1 MSSAETAAA
10 LAAEARDEAA
20 EALAALGEAA
30 EAYARRRGGGRD
42 EAPVWRETAETRDAL
57 GVAVARYSDAIRGAR
72 LVATAEADGRGA
84 YEDAVRRR
92 DDEAERLAE
101 TAAQAQACA
110 DALAWRGG
118 VAAAA
123 EAARRAAR
131 RGREAAQILAHD
143 GGLAVAETEGE
154 Q

>member
-30 EAYARRRGGGRD
+30 EAQARRRGGDRD

-57 GVAVARYSDAIRGAR
+57 GVAVARYSDAVRAAR
-72 LVATAEADGRGA
+72 LIATAETDGRGA

-101 TAAQAQACA
+101 TAAAAQACA
-110 DALAWRGG
+110 DALTYRHQ
-118 VAAAA
+118 VAAA
-123 EAARRAAR
+123 EAARMAAR

-143 GGLAVAETEGE
+143 GGLAVAESR
-154 Q
+154 